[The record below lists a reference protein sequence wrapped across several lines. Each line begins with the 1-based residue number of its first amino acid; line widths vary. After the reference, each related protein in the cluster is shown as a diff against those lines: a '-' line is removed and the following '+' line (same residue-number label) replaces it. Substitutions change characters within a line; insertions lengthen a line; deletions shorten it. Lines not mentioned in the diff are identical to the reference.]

1 MDKVEFLDIPS
12 LHPAGKG
19 YRVVFERQHESL
31 NLDKSQQKLFEDL
44 YVKIQ
49 EDPQKHLTA
58 LIEFCKLHPK
68 VPEAANLLAFAYLRL
83 KKRKE
88 AEDLIERTYLA
99 HPNYLIARI
108 NYADQAL
115 RLKKKEL
122 IPMIFDRCFD
132 LNLLYPKKQNFHYS
146 EFRGFMTLMG
156 FYHLEIREKEK
167 AEEYY
172 QLAFQVDPLHPS
184 VAALEKKLSKT
195 FFLKKIFQS
204 VSTKIFHLIFDAFFC
219 SF

>member
-1 MDKVEFLDIPS
+1 MNQAEFLDIPS
-12 LHPAGKG
+12 LHSDGKG
-19 YRVVFERQHESL
+19 YRVVFEREKENL
-31 NLDKSQQKLFEDL
+31 NLDKSQQKLFENL

-49 EDPQKHLTA
+49 EDPQKHLAA
-58 LIEFCKLHPK
+58 LIEFCSLHPK

-83 KKRKE
+83 KKKKE
-88 AEDLIERTYLA
+88 AEDLIEKTYLA
-99 HPNYLIARI
+99 HPDYLIARI

-122 IPMIFDRCFD
+122 VPMIFDRCFD
-132 LNLLYPKKQNFHYS
+132 LNRLYPKKESFHYS

-156 FYHLEIREKEK
+156 FYHLEIGEKEK

-195 FFLKKIFQS
+195 SFLKKIFRTLQKLAPIS
-204 VSTKIFHLIFDAFFC
+204 KNP
-219 SF
+219 